1 MGGRDFRHTASRHR
15 VKLGLNGRY
24 AHKPH
29 VKMVLRV
36 ELDVAHMGFV
46 CVVPIQPDFDATARG
61 SGTAKTRRVSELS
74 DLSDAAMSASEQAW
88 G

>member
-29 VKMVLRV
+29 VKIVVRV
-36 ELDVAHMGFV
+36 ELDVARIVFV
-46 CVVPIQPDFDATARG
+46 GVALV
-61 SGTAKTRRVSELS
+61 
-74 DLSDAAMSASEQAW
+74 
-88 G
+88 